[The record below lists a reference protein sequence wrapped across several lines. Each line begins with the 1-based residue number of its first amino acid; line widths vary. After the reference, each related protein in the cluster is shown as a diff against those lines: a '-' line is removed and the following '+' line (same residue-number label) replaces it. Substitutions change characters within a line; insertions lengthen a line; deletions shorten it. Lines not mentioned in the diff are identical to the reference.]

1 MIQKNSLVHF
11 KYNVEKNDYSQPYRV
26 VKTWVWSPHVNARL
40 EQIENVKY
48 KEIIE
53 NLQYTGNHFEDLVED
68 NGEYQRY
75 IREQKLERIVDENTG
90 EK

>member
-11 KYNVEKNDYSQPYRV
+11 KNEYDKNDYSQPYRV

-48 KEIIE
+48 KVIIE
-53 NLQYTGNHFEDLVED
+53 NLQYEGNHFEDLVED
-68 NGEYQRY
+68 NGEYQKLL
-75 IREQKLERIVDENTG
+75 REQKLKRLLDE
-90 EK
+90 

>member
-40 EQIENVKY
+40 EQIENVKSNLY
-48 KEIIE
+48 SYTSYSINKSFEFILLDLFIIP
-53 NLQYTGNHFEDLVED
+53 
-68 NGEYQRY
+68 
-75 IREQKLERIVDENTG
+75 
-90 EK
+90 